1 MKVLVQFNRKKV
13 NFIVF
18 TIYLLVFCGLYGVI
32 TLHESSVKNT
42 VAQSRVWGWLG
53 WIILSW
59 ALYSWYRLQG
69 SLSNLYVAFYL
80 TGFVFMY
87 GQSLLFA
94 LGVEHEASFLGYVV
108 SFNSILHAQVFTCIS
123 MLLMHIGGLVGT
135 RPINGKQVISEKVLL
150 PNKYRAVRIV
160 GWLLL
165 FVSVLPFMYEAIVNT
180 EIVARYGYRALYGYD
195 GSITSPLLT
204 MGRLGI
210 ILIRFGQY
218 FLPAIICLFIGY
230 RDSKLAHNSIMILSL
245 FIVLY
250 YLYIGSRS
258 PAVVFAICMV
268 FLFDVLIRPF
278 KGLRVVLSTVA
289 IYLGVSV
296 LAIIADLRGA
306 AGRTLASMFDAIVAN
321 IGSENYV
328 VAFISEIG
336 YSMFPLVKV
345 TQFVSSYY
353 PFRYGSSYL
362 YAFTSIVPNLGFWE
376 VHPAGQHAQLGDW
389 LMDVLHMSSGP
400 GFSATA
406 EAFINFGWLGIF
418 VFLVYGYAYARIF
431 GRVGRK
437 NAAFEPELLAA
448 IVILFSKTVM
458 THRNA
463 FIATVRAV
471 FYFALPLYL
480 LMRSIASQLHQSSRS
495 SEVSQRHT
503 EAPFSPIHLSA
514 ES

>member
-1 MKVLVQFNRKKV
+1 MKTLVQLKRKKV
-13 NFIVF
+13 NFIVL
-18 TIYLLVFCGLYGVI
+18 TAYLLVFSGLYGVI
-32 TLHESSVKNT
+32 TIHETSVDNT
-42 VAQSRVWGWLG
+42 VIYSRVWGWLG

-80 TGFVFMY
+80 IGFVFMY

-94 LGVEHEASFLGYVV
+94 LGVEHEASFLGHVV

-135 RPINGKQVISEKVLL
+135 RPINRERVTSEKVLL
-150 PNKYRAVRIV
+150 PNKYRAVRVV
-160 GWLLL
+160 GWLLF
-165 FVSVLPFMYEAIVNT
+165 FVSVFPFIYELIVNT
-180 EIVARYGYRALYGYD
+180 SIVARYGYGALYGYD

-204 MGRLGI
+204 MGRVGI

-230 RDSKLAHNSIMILSL
+230 RNNTLMHNAIMVLSL
-245 FIVLY
+245 FIILY

-258 PAVVFAICMV
+258 PAVVFAICIV

-278 KGLRVVLSTVA
+278 KGFRVVLSTVA
-289 IYLGVSV
+289 IYFGVSV

-306 AGRTLASMFDAIVAN
+306 AGRTFASMFDAIVAS

-336 YSMFPLVKV
+336 YSMFPLVKIMQIV
-345 TQFVSSYY
+345 PSYF

-389 LMDVLHMSSGP
+389 LMDILHMSSGP

-406 EAFINFGWLGIF
+406 ESFANFGWLGIF
-418 VFLVYGYAYARIF
+418 VFLVYGFAYARVL
-431 GRVGRK
+431 GKVGRK

-448 IVILFSKTVM
+448 IVILFFKTAM
-458 THRNA
+458 TNRNA
-463 FIATVRAV
+463 FITTVRAV

-480 LMRSIASQLHQSSRS
+480 LMRYIASQLHQSNSS
-495 SEVSQRHT
+495 SEFSQRPT
-503 EAPFSPIHLSA
+503 EAPFSSTHLSA